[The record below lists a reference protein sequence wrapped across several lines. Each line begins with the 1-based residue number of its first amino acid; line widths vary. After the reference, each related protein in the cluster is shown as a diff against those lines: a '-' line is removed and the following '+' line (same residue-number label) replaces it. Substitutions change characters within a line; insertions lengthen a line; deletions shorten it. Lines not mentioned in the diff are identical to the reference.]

1 MADARRPV
9 RSSRYTPPAAVSSRR
24 TPVARL
30 TPGGSTAAARP
41 SRHPAPADAR
51 RAPIVRRL
59 VAALVDLTLVPVVVL
74 AGAEVAWRSG
84 LLALLGVGAGAWA
97 AWSWSFGPVAW
108 TVAAA
113 ALAYHAGCTAR
124 WGGTPGKR
132 LVGLRVE
139 ARDGGR
145 VGPWRA
151 LWRGTWGAALF
162 LPSVLAPVLAVVGG
176 VAVAA
181 GARRSPAD
189 RAAGTRVV
197 LAGR

>member
-1 MADARRPV
+1 M
-9 RSSRYTPPAAVSSRR
+9 
-24 TPVARL
+24 
-30 TPGGSTAAARP
+30 
-41 SRHPAPADAR
+41 
-51 RAPIVRRL
+51 
-59 VAALVDLTLVPVVVL
+59 AALVDLALVPVGVL
-74 AGAEVAWRSG
+74 ALAELAWRSG
-84 LLALLGVGAGAWA
+84 LLGLVGVGARQWA

-124 WGGTPGKR
+124 WGRTAGKR

-139 ARDGGR
+139 APGGGP

-151 LWRGTWGAALF
+151 LWRGVWGAALF
-162 LPSVLAPVLAVVGG
+162 LPSVLAPVLAVAGG

-181 GARRSPAD
+181 GSRRSPAD

>member
-1 MADARRPV
+1 VQQPDAPV
-9 RSSRYTPPAAVSSRR
+9 RAPVWRR
-24 TPVARL
+24 V
-30 TPGGSTAAARP
+30 
-41 SRHPAPADAR
+41 
-51 RAPIVRRL
+51 

-74 AGAEVAWRSG
+74 ALAEGAWRSG
-84 LLALLGVGAGAWA
+84 LLGLFGVGAREWA

-113 ALAYHAGCTAR
+113 ALAYHFACTAQWGCTA
-124 WGGTPGKR
+124 GKR

-139 ARDGGR
+139 AHGGGP

-151 LWRGTWGAALF
+151 LWRGVWAAALF
-162 LPSVLAPVLAVVGG
+162 LPSVLAPVLAVAGG

-181 GARRSPAD
+181 GTRRSPAD
-189 RAAGTRVV
+189 RAARTRVV